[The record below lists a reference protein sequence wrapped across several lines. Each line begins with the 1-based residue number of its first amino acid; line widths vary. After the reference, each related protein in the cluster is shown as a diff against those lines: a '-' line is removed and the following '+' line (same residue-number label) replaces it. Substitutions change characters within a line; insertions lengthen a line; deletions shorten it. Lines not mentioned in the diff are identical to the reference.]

1 MHTIELAVFDMA
13 GTTVDEDNV
22 VYKTLQKAI
31 NKKGLDLS
39 LDFVLEH
46 GAGKE
51 KHQAIKDI
59 LKANDTADEG
69 YTTSEIFEDFKELL
83 KQAYQALEVSTYDG
97 VPELLESLKKANI
110 KVALNT
116 GYDKNTAQLLLDKMG
131 WSQGNQYD
139 ALITADDVKLGRP
152 NPDMIEAAMNLL
164 QVTDA
169 QKVLKAGDSI
179 IDIQEGKNAHCGM
192 TVGVTSGAHNKE
204 QLLSAKP
211 TYVLDSLGE
220 LKDIL
225 LKEA

>member
-13 GTTVDEDNV
+13 GTTVNEDNV

-31 NKKGLDLS
+31 NKKGFDLS

-59 LKANDTADEG
+59 LKANDAVDSSPN
-69 YTTSEIFEDFKELL
+69 TSEIFEDFKGML
-83 KQAYQALEVSTYDG
+83 KQAYQELEVSSYDG

-131 WSQGNQYD
+131 WCQGVQYD

-152 NPDMIEAAMNLL
+152 NPDMIEEAMNLL

-192 TVGVTSGAHNKE
+192 TVGVTSGAHNKS
-204 QLLSAKP
+204 QLLSANP
-211 TYVLDSLGE
+211 THVLASLAE